1 MVAQFHRLDRARLRA
16 LPSKFQSEA
25 AKWPFWQLEG
35 SSREFFEFNPLS
47 GLLSHLAEHTLC
59 CDMLLKEVHVGGGF
73 QYKNFFLMAS
83 FQEAEGA
90 D

>member
-1 MVAQFHRLDRARLRA
+1 MAAQFHQLDRAHLHA
-16 LPSKFQSEA
+16 FPSKFQSET
-25 AKWPFWQLEG
+25 AKWPFWQQRDPHEN
-35 SSREFFEFNPLS
+35 FEFNPLS

-59 CDMLLKEVHVGGGF
+59 YDMLLKEVHVGFFF